1 MQREPPRVTLRNAF
15 RLPYAS
21 AISAARTCYSP
32 RVIGP
37 EEVSDRQLASIGS
50 LTFDAGHHTVF
61 QHAHFEFGLEAISRQ
76 LVWST
81 LHSYPFYNS
90 EQSSQRYVRLD
101 EPRAYVPPLAGEQ
114 LRIYEAAIVRA
125 WEHYRTISALLV
137 EDTRAILTDLRH
149 LTAVSAPKKRKRV
162 AQEAEKKA
170 IEIARYVI
178 PIAAF
183 TSMVHTISG
192 VTLHRLWRLMQV
204 GDTPGEAT
212 EVIGRMVDCVRR
224 IDPDFFERIGDGPL
238 PAEDPSTAAGSSS
251 GPPDDAFRAEFDA
264 TLEGRTSR
272 LVSYDP
278 AAESRVA
285 DAYRFAFGL
294 SRTSVSDDE
303 AIARILDPARNRYR
317 LEKLN
322 VTFHTAES
330 RPLHHAR
337 YTFHKKLSH
346 TADSQEQRH
355 RMLPGSR
362 PVLSLT
368 AAREPDVVAPRLL
381 DGNPKA
387 REVFDRAVR
396 EAWEAKNA
404 LLDLGVPAEQAIY
417 VLPNATAIRFVES
430 GDLLFFLH
438 KWVMRTCFN
447 AQEEIYRGAMD
458 EVEQV
463 REVHP
468 RLMYRVGPPCV
479 VRHKLARP
487 VCTEGEHFC
496 GVPVWLDFPGAVR
509 RL

>member
-1 MQREPPRVTLRNAF
+1 MQREPPRVTLRNSF

-37 EEVSDRQLASIGS
+37 EEVSDRQLQSIGA

-101 EPRAYVPPLAGEQ
+101 EPLAYVPPLAGEA
-114 LRIYEAAIVRA
+114 LRIYEAAIARG
-125 WEHYRTISALLV
+125 WEHYRGLSRLLL
-137 EDTRAILTDLRH
+137 EDTRAILRDLRH
-149 LTAVSAPKKRKRV
+149 LTPVSTEKKRKRV
-162 AQEAEKKA
+162 EQEAEKKA
-170 IEIARYVI
+170 IEIARYVV

-192 VTLHRLWRLMQV
+192 VTLHRLWRLMRV
-204 GDTPGEAT
+204 GDTPEEAV
-212 EVIGRMVDCVRR
+212 EVIGRMVDCVRQV
-224 IDPDFFERIGDGPL
+224 DPDFFARIGDGPL
-238 PAEDPSTAAGSSS
+238 AATEPPEEDAA
-251 GPPDDAFRAEFDA
+251 PDAAFRDEFDA
-264 TLEGRTSR
+264 TLDGRTSR

-278 AAESRVA
+278 GAEARVA
-285 DAYRFAFGL
+285 DAYRFALGL
-294 SRTSVSDDE
+294 RRASVTDDE
-303 AIARILDPARNRYR
+303 AIARILDPAQNRTR

-322 VTFHTAES
+322 VSFHTVES

-355 RMLPGSR
+355 RMLPASR
-362 PVLSLT
+362 PRLT
-368 AAREPDVVAPRLL
+368 LTTGREPDVVAPRLL
-381 DGNPKA
+381 DANPHA

-430 GDLLFFLH
+430 GDLLFFMH

-447 AQEEIYRGAMD
+447 AQDEIYRGAMD

-463 REVHP
+463 RAVHP

-479 VRHKLARP
+479 VRHGLARP
-487 VCTEGEHFC
+487 VCTEGAHFC
-496 GVPVWLDFPGAVR
+496 GVPVWLDFPGSVR